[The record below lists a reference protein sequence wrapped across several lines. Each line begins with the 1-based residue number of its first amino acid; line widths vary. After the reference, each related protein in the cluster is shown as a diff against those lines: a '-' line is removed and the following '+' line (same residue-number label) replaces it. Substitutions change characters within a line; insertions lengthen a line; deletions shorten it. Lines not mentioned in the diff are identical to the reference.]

1 MAITGEISREERRH
15 GWRDVAE
22 TERMR
27 CRGRGKTHLS
37 IYNSADSFQRQLKE
51 RERESVQEKK
61 QKRKKEREREIRCE
75 GRKDRKLKREEEG
88 APRQI
93 TCQPL

>member
-1 MAITGEISREERRH
+1 
-15 GWRDVAE
+15 
-22 TERMR
+22 MR
-27 CRGRGKTHLS
+27 CGGRGKTHLS

-51 RERESVQEKK
+51 RERESAREETE
-61 QKRKKEREREIRCE
+61 KKERERGIRCE